1 MRTFVHLNIYKKHF
15 SPRVFMKIAAID
27 IGSNAARMQIS
38 SVLTNKNTISFKKV
52 EYVRFALRLGMD
64 VFNSGK
70 ITSGSEARIKKLLQ
84 AYQLLMELHEVD
96 AYMICATSAMR
107 EAENGESIVERI
119 KNELGMEIHLIEGEK
134 EAELINN
141 VIVVVLEKD
150 KTYLHIDVGGG
161 STELNIYKGQEKIAA
176 KSFKI
181 GSVRLLEH
189 KEAPDVW
196 KKMQIW
202 VKENIPTHLQITAVG
217 TGGNISK
224 LFNMIEN
231 KKDNKAT
238 LKDVEKM
245 RNYIE
250 KFTLEERMN
259 KLQLNADRADVIVPA
274 SDIYLSVM
282 KWAGATEIM
291 VPDLGLKDGILML
304 VYETLMN
311 EE

>member
-1 MRTFVHLNIYKKHF
+1 
-15 SPRVFMKIAAID
+15 MKIAAID

-38 SVLTNKNTISFKKV
+38 SVLTNKNKISFKKV

-70 ITSGSEARIKKLLQ
+70 ISHASEARIKKLLQ

-107 EAENGESIVERI
+107 EAENGANIVERI
-119 KNELGMEIHLIEGEK
+119 KNELGMEIHLIEGEQ

-141 VIVVVLEKD
+141 VIVIALEDD

-161 STELNIYKGQEKIAA
+161 STELNIYKGREKIAA

-196 KKMQIW
+196 KKMQAW
-202 VKENIPTHLQITAVG
+202 VDANIPSHENVIAVG

-224 LFNMIEN
+224 LFNMIEG
-231 KKDNKAT
+231 KKENKAS

-245 RNYIE
+245 RNFIE
-250 KFTLEERMN
+250 KYTLEERIN

-274 SDIYLSVM
+274 SDIYISVM

-304 VYETLMN
+304 VYETLMS

>member
-1 MRTFVHLNIYKKHF
+1 MGV
-15 SPRVFMKIAAID
+15 MKIAAID

-38 SVLTNKNTISFKKV
+38 SVLTNKNKISFKKV

-64 VFNSGK
+64 VFNGGRISHA
-70 ITSGSEARIKKLLQ
+70 SEARIKKLLQ

-107 EAENGESIVERI
+107 EAENGANIVERI
-119 KNELGMEIHLIEGEK
+119 KNELGMEIHLIEGEQ

-141 VIVVVLEKD
+141 VIVIALEDD

-161 STELNIYKGQEKIAA
+161 STELNIYKGREKIAA

-196 KKMQIW
+196 KKMQAW
-202 VKENIPTHLQITAVG
+202 VNANVPSKENVMAVG

-224 LFNMIEN
+224 LFNMIEG
-231 KKDNKAT
+231 KKENKAS

-245 RNYIE
+245 RNFIE
-250 KFTLEERMN
+250 KYTLEERIN

-274 SDIYLSVM
+274 SDIYISVM

-304 VYETLMN
+304 VYETLMS

>member
-1 MRTFVHLNIYKKHF
+1 
-15 SPRVFMKIAAID
+15 MKIAAID

-38 SVLTNKNTISFKKV
+38 SVLTNKDKISFKKV

-64 VFNSGK
+64 VFNG
-70 ITSGSEARIKKLLQ
+70 GSISLASEVRIKKLLQ

-107 EAENGESIVERI
+107 EAVNGASIVERI
-119 KNELGMEIHLIEGEK
+119 HKELGMEIHLIEGEQ

-141 VIVVVLEKD
+141 VIITLIDGEH
-150 KTYLHIDVGGG
+150 TYLHIDVGGG
-161 STELNIYKGQEKIAA
+161 STELNIYKGQQKIAA

-189 KEAPDVW
+189 QEAPDVW
-196 KKMQIW
+196 KKMQTW
-202 VKENIPTHLQITAVG
+202 VNTNIPSNESVIAVG

-224 LFNMIEN
+224 LFNMIEG
-231 KKDNKAT
+231 KKENKAK
-238 LKDVEKM
+238 LKDLEKM

-250 KFTLEERMN
+250 KFSLEERMN

-274 SDIYLSVM
+274 SDIYISVM
-282 KWAGATEIM
+282 KWANATEII

-304 VYETLMN
+304 VYETLMG

>member
-1 MRTFVHLNIYKKHF
+1 
-15 SPRVFMKIAAID
+15 MKIAAID

-38 SVLTNKNTISFKKV
+38 SVLTNKNKISFKKV

-64 VFNSGK
+64 VFNGGS
-70 ITSGSEARIKKLLQ
+70 ISLASEARIKKLLQ

-107 EAENGESIVERI
+107 EAVNGASIVERI
-119 KNELGMEIHLIEGEK
+119 HKELGMEIHLIEGEQ

-141 VIVVVLEKD
+141 VIITLIDGEH
-150 KTYLHIDVGGG
+150 TYLHIDVGGG
-161 STELNIYKGQEKIAA
+161 STELNIYKGKQKIAA

-189 KEAPDVW
+189 QEAPDVW
-196 KKMQIW
+196 KKMQTW
-202 VKENIPTHLQITAVG
+202 VNTNIPSNVNVIAVG

-224 LFNMIEN
+224 LFNMIEG
-231 KKDNKAT
+231 KKENKAN
-238 LKDVEKM
+238 LKDLEKM

-250 KFTLEERMN
+250 KFSLMERMN

-274 SDIYLSVM
+274 SDIYISVM

-304 VYETLMN
+304 VYETLMS

>member
-1 MRTFVHLNIYKKHF
+1 
-15 SPRVFMKIAAID
+15 MKIAAID

-38 SVLTNKNTISFKKV
+38 SVLHDKKKISFKKV

-64 VFNSGK
+64 VFNTGK
-70 ITSGSEARIKKLLQ
+70 ISYESEARIKKLLM
-84 AYQLLMELHEVD
+84 AYRLLMELHEVD

-107 EAENGESIVERI
+107 EAENGTNIVERI
-119 KNELGMEIHLIEGEK
+119 KNELGMEIHLIDGEK

-141 VIVVVLEKD
+141 VIIAVLEND

-161 STELNIYKGQEKIAA
+161 STELNIYKGRTKIAA

-196 KKMQIW
+196 RKMRTWIDET
-202 VKENIPTHLQITAVG
+202 VPTHENVIAVG

-231 KKDNKAT
+231 KAAGGKAT
-238 LKDVEKM
+238 LAELEQKRD
-245 RNYIE
+245 YINE
-250 KFTLEERMN
+250 FSLEDRINM
-259 KLQLNADRADVIVPA
+259 LQLNADRADVIVPA
-274 SDIYLSVM
+274 SDIYISVM
-282 KWAGATEIM
+282 KWAGANEIV
-291 VPDLGLKDGILML
+291 VPDLGLKDGILLL

-311 EE
+311 EED

>member
-1 MRTFVHLNIYKKHF
+1 
-15 SPRVFMKIAAID
+15 MKIAAID

-38 SVLTNKNTISFKKV
+38 SVLTNKNKISFKKV

-64 VFNSGK
+64 VFHTGK
-70 ITSGSEARIKKLLQ
+70 ITYESEARIKKLLR
-84 AYQLLMELHEVD
+84 AYQLLMELHEVE

-107 EAENGESIVERI
+107 EAENGANIVERI
-119 KNELGMEIHLIEGEK
+119 KNELGMEIHLIEGEQ

-141 VIVVVLEKD
+141 VIVVELDEE

-196 KKMQIW
+196 KKMQAW
-202 VKENIPTHLQITAVG
+202 VNENLPKNEQVIAVG

-224 LFNMIEN
+224 LFKMIEN
-231 KKDNKAT
+231 KNDDKAS
-238 LKDVEKM
+238 LRDVEKM
-245 RNYIE
+245 RNYINN
-250 KFTLEERMN
+250 FSLDERMN
-259 KLQLNADRADVIVPA
+259 NLQLNADRADVIVPA
-274 SDIYLSVM
+274 SDIYISVM
-282 KWAGATEIM
+282 KWAGANEII